1 MIALITTDE
10 LEKAGQIMVKQLKN
24 RYNGKAA
31 NKKFIVGLNYP
42 KMKFYDIDSSVS
54 EDLMDANIKKS
65 ESDGFG
71 SGYGAKDFT
80 AKFGSKKDTSDWNI

>member
-1 MIALITTDE
+1 
-10 LEKAGQIMVKQLKN
+10 MVKQLKN

-31 NKKFIVGLNYP
+31 NKKFIVGLNYS

-54 EDLMDANIKKS
+54 EDLMDANIKKGKD
-65 ESDGFG
+65 DGFG

-80 AKFGSKKDTSDWNI
+80 AKFGNKRDTSDWNI